1 MMIVFNKKENLKTLL
16 LSKCLYESNFYRHHS
31 LKVVVDLREYLDI
44 SVCILA
50 DS

>member
-16 LSKCLYESNFYRHHS
+16 LSKCLYESNFYRHRS
-31 LKVVVDLREYLDI
+31 LKVAVDLQEYLDI
-44 SVCILA
+44 AVCILA